1 MSLLADIA
9 SYSRHVH
16 SLHERFAFVTAS
28 TLCVIPMG
36 ATLARVEGRLEC
48 AGGLAIEVWELVD
61 FAEHRLR
68 SYSYEIYCGAEK
80 VSWYDHWP
88 HPELPELAVTF
99 PHHRHLP
106 PNLRDNRQ
114 PAPGIGF
121 NHPNLDVVL
130 TDVARD
136 LLSSTNLQPPAP

>member
-61 FAEHRLR
+61 
-68 SYSYEIYCGAEK
+68 S
-80 VSWYDHWP
+80 
-88 HPELPELAVTF
+88 
-99 PHHRHLP
+99 
-106 PNLRDNRQ
+106 PNIAC
-114 PAPGIGF
+114 APTATKSIVG
-121 NHPNLDVVL
+121 
-130 TDVARD
+130 RRR
-136 LLSSTNLQPPAP
+136 